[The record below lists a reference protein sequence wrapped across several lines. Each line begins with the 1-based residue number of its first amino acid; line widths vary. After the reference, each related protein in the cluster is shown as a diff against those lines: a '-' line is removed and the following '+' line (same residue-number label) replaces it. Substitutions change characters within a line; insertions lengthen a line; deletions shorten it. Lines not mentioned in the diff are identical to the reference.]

1 MFQGMPEV
9 EDLTTSYKHVG
20 PIPDPFGPIADNHHD
35 GVSAHPA
42 QFPELGVQAPE
53 NLVSVS
59 QASDQKSPHHRT
71 AAWRGFHTLLRQQQD
86 ASLDLAKTP
95 FFDNGQG
102 RQPLLADA
110 AAAMAAHLHSQH
122 TAVHSQYHHR
132 GRILYL
138 RTRTAAVGVIAAQLV
153 TVDRGRLPQP
163 LGDPPNT
170 HGTDGDAQQQPGQP
184 CRQGIRSDAG
194 QQSQQSGQGAGHA
207 PWFHPQDIQQGPALV
222 RAVWTTIARHGNSQ
236 PSEPGQ
242 PGDRTGIV
250 RRHRPPTVGTRRD
263 GKTCRLRH
271 GVDFFLQRL

>member
-110 AAAMAAHLHSQH
+110 AAAMAAPLHSQH

-138 RTRTAAVGVIAAQLV
+138 RTRTAALGVIAAQLV

-194 QQSQQSGQGAGHA
+194 QQSQQSWPRSRSRALVPPPGHPARAGTRKGSLDNDSA
-207 PWFHPQDIQQGPALV
+207 ERELAAVRTGPA
-222 RAVWTTIARHGNSQ
+222 RRPNGHREA
-236 PSEPGQ
+236 PSAAHS
-242 PGDRTGIV
+242 GDTKGWKNV
-250 RRHRPPTVGTRRD
+250 SPPPRR
-263 GKTCRLRH
+263 
-271 GVDFFLQRL
+271 